1 MCLKI
6 KMEVFT
12 DNMYIIIY
20 LLYILI
26 STISSLRSEVYEMK
40 TKCIKNIYKNNKE
53 KLKEDEVLDIKKDL
67 IDKYNFFTNMFKKMI

>member
-1 MCLKI
+1 
-6 KMEVFT
+6 MEVFT
-12 DNMYIIIY
+12 LIIFIVIIY

-40 TKCIKNIYKNNKE
+40 TKCIKNVYKNNKE

-67 IDKYNFFTNMFKKMI
+67 SDKYNFFTNMFKKMI